1 MTTDFLRKTCDRDKD
16 YYLLVI
22 DGNGVIHF
30 ANSHLLT
37 NFELNQEKI
46 LRTGFFG
53 LLDST
58 QLKNFRHVLAQ
69 VKQTRQPAVI
79 EMSACNGS
87 LHWIKWEISLQKN
100 AHHSAGKFFCIGYDI
115 TGKSNAQK
123 LKQVARR
130 NYEAIME
137 GLTIGVVLQDCNGEI
152 LAANRK
158 AAEIFDTSIEAL
170 YNTGN
175 FKGIW
180 QSMEVEGQQV
190 HFEECPCMKALKSG
204 MVQSNVSVSLK
215 SEAGEVKTLLINSQP
230 LFETGNGR
238 PVSVVSSFMDITVEK
253 RFEKKAMENEMLF
266 HAFNEHTPNLAW
278 MVDEDA
284 RLMYANQ
291 SFFNYL
297 GLTEKAVGQNIVELI
312 PPEIGEALVKK
323 HRQVM
328 DTGQAQQSQEKMFLA
343 NGLEIVFWIGLFPIH
358 SVSGKR
364 LIGGEAIN
372 ITNRFKTEQKLQ
384 QVNERL
390 YYLSHITTDAIWEW
404 DIQTGQIFRN
414 QILQE
419 LTGFSLQQA
428 SSLSWWFRR
437 VHPDDRRKLRD
448 TLKGSLEKK
457 EKSWESEYRFKNAS
471 GQYIIVYDRGYIFY
485 ENDVPVKMIGSL
497 HDVTQLKHLELKL
510 LEDKIQHQ
518 KEITETI
525 FAVQEKERTQIGHE
539 LHDNVNQILSTAKL
553 FTDMIVPSTP
563 EGEQL
568 KYKVSEYLISAIEEI
583 RRLSKEMVTPQLKE
597 NGLVTSIKTLV
608 TDLKTAGA
616 LHVLFHYCEEVEKLS
631 SGKKVTFFRIVQEQV
646 RNILKHS
653 KAKNLCID
661 LQAKDQDAVLII
673 RDDGVGF
680 DPGQTRIGIGLS
692 NIYERTRFYNGTV
705 FIKTSPGKGCRLT
718 VTIPLIN

>member
-1 MTTDFLRKTCDRDKD
+1 MTTDFLQKTRDGDKD

-22 DGNGVIHF
+22 DDNGVIHF
-30 ANSHLLT
+30 ANSHLMT

-46 LRTGFFG
+46 LRTGFFE
-53 LLDST
+53 LLDSS
-58 QLKNFRHVLAQ
+58 QLKNFRRVLAQ

-79 EMSACNGS
+79 EMSARNGS

-100 AHHSAGKFFCIGYDI
+100 AHHYTGNFFCIGYDS

-123 LKQVARR
+123 LKQVASG

-137 GLTIGVVLQDCNGEI
+137 GLTIGVVLQDCNGKI
-152 LAANRK
+152 LVANRK
-158 AAEIFDTSIEAL
+158 AAELFGASMNSHDP
-170 YNTGN
+170 GR
-175 FKGIW
+175 FKNLW
-180 QSMEVEGQQV
+180 QSMEINGQPV
-190 HFEECPCMKALKSG
+190 SFNECPFMKALKTATA
-204 MVQSNVSVSLK
+204 QNNVVITLK
-215 SEAGEVKTLLINSQP
+215 SGCGEIKNILVNSQP
-230 LFETGNGR
+230 LFEPGNGR
-238 PVSVVSSFMDITVEK
+238 PVFVVSSFMDITVEK
-253 RFEKKAMENEMLF
+253 QLEKKAKENEMLF

-291 SFFNYL
+291 SFFKYL
-297 GLTEKAVGQNIVELI
+297 GLTEKAVGQNIVELM
-312 PPEIGEALVKK
+312 PVEIGETLVKK

-328 DTGQAQQSQEKMFLA
+328 DTGQALQSQEKMFLA
-343 NGLEIVFWIGLFPIH
+343 NGSEIVFWIGLFPIH

-364 LIGGEAIN
+364 LVGGEALN
-372 ITNRFKTEQKLQ
+372 ITNHFRTEQKLQ

-404 DIQTGQIFRN
+404 DIKTGQIFRN
-414 QILQE
+414 QILQN
-419 LTGFSLQQA
+419 LTGFFLQQA
-428 SSLSWWFRR
+428 SSLTWWFRR

-448 TLKGSLEKK
+448 SLKKALEQK

-497 HDVTQLKHLELKL
+497 NDVTQLKHLESKL
-510 LEDKIQHQ
+510 LEEKIQH
-518 KEITETI
+518 KKVITETI

-583 RRLSKEMVTPQLKE
+583 RRLSKKMVTPQLKE

-616 LHVLFHYCEEVEKLS
+616 LHVLFHYCDEVEKLS

-646 RNILKHS
+646 SNILKYS
-653 KAKNLCID
+653 KAKNLTID
-661 LQAKDQDAVLII
+661 LRAIEQDAVLII

-680 DPGQTRIGIGLS
+680 DPEQTRRGIGLS
-692 NIYERTRFYNGTV
+692 NIYERTRFYDGTV
-705 FIKTSPGKGCRLT
+705 LLKTSPGNGCQVT
-718 VTIPLIN
+718 VTIPLFN